1 VMVSVPPRLGWPAA
15 AAGVLALP
23 VEVVAPG
30 ATGVA
35 GGTPGLLPEHATNSD
50 VNPAPI
56 PS

>member
-1 VMVSVPPRLGWPAA
+1 LGWPAA